1 MNSLKYLILALS
13 LIGSISHA
21 AEVVRPMP
29 PGRPIPKPTPTEPSA
44 GTITFQYSD
53 NLGTENMIYSLATY
67 RPMGKLKITL
77 NVQGSDGNVIFQPT
91 DNGKEETIEAKKWT
105 SFGITLENPTTD
117 PEAAAWMS
125 QFNACISSL
134 GKGPEIRDA
143 YKKRSANY
151 SIAVRLS
158 GTAYNDLVKK
168 IKADMVNNAS
178 SLNLGTYTTQID
190 SLSCNVFAMF
200 QSFR

>member
-1 MNSLKYLILALS
+1 MNLFKAITFAFCLFCSTSFAL
-13 LIGSISHA
+13 
-21 AEVVRPMP
+21 EVVRPP
-29 PGRPIPKPTPTEPSA
+29 IPGRPIPKPAPAEPTA
-44 GTITFQYSD
+44 GTITFQYAD
-53 NLGTENMIYSLATY
+53 NLGTENMSYSLSTY
-67 RPMGKLKITL
+67 RPLGKLKVTL
-77 NVQGSDGNVIFQPT
+77 NVQGSDGNIIFQPT

-105 SFGITLENPTTD
+105 SFGITLDNPTTD

-125 QFNACISSL
+125 QFNGCISSL
-134 GKGPEIRDA
+134 TKGPEIRDA

-151 SIAVRLS
+151 SISIRLS
-158 GTAYNDLVKK
+158 GAAYNDLVKQ

-178 SLNLGTYTTQID
+178 SLNLGTYTTKID